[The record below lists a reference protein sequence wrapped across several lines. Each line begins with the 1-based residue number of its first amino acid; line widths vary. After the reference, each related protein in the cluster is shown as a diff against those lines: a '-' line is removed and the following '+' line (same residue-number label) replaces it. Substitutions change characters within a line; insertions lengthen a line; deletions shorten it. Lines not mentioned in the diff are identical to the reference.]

1 MSFDII
7 SVVGPTA
14 SGKSELA
21 LNLAAAIGE
30 TEIINTDAMQLYAG
44 MDIGTAKLSAA
55 EMRGIK
61 HHLISMV
68 SPEREVSAVEYRELF
83 DESYR
88 EIRQQAHQV
97 LTVGGSTL
105 YLSAALD
112 DLGFSPTDPLLRERL
127 ESEHKQL
134 GERSMW
140 ERLREL
146 DPATADKIPAS
157 NHRRVI
163 RALEVIELTGKPYPN
178 TLPEPT
184 YRRKT
189 IQLGIMVSREI
200 LVERIRVRVET
211 MWRTGM
217 LEEVSALLTQ
227 YPNLSRT
234 ARVAIGYKQAAD
246 QLDGKLS
253 EDEAVAETVLLTTRY
268 AKKQMTW
275 FRRDKRIHWLEFDS
289 DMTSEALRLIRL
301 EQ

>member
-21 LNLAAAIGE
+21 LNLAEAIGD
-30 TEIINTDAMQLYAG
+30 TEIINTDAMQLYSG
-44 MDIGTAKLSAA
+44 MDIGTAKLKTV
-55 EMRGIK
+55 EMRGIH
-61 HHLISMV
+61 HHLISSV
-68 SPEREVSAVEYRELF
+68 SPEREVSAVEYREMF
-83 DESYR
+83 DESYTQ
-88 EIRQQAHQV
+88 IRQRAHQV

-112 DLGFSPTDPLLRERL
+112 ALEFSPTDLALRKQL
-127 ESEHKQL
+127 ESEHEML

-163 RALEVIELTGKPYPN
+163 RALEVIELTGRPYPN

-184 YRRKT
+184 YRRT
-189 IQLGIMVSREI
+189 TMQLGIMIPREI
-200 LVERIRVRVET
+200 LVERIRVRVES
-211 MWRTGM
+211 MWQNGM
-217 LEEVSALLTQ
+217 LDEVSELLQQ

-234 ARVAIGYKQAAD
+234 ARVAIGYKQAAE
-246 QLDGKLS
+246 QLSGKLS
-253 EDEAVAETVLLTTRY
+253 EDEAIAETVLLTTRY